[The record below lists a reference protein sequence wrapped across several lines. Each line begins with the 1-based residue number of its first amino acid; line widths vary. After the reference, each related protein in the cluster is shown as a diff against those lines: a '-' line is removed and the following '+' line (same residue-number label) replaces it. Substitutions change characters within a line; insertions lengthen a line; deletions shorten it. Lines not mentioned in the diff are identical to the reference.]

1 MRKVIVS
8 NIMSDD
14 GYYDGPGRNVMVLNM
29 DEALTPPE
37 QRGTVYWRTGSS
49 MSFI

>member
-14 GYYDGPGRNVMVLNM
+14 GYYDGPGRNVMVLNRTR
-29 DEALTPPE
+29 LSTPPE
-37 QRGTVYWRTGSS
+37 RRGTVYWRAGSS